1 MEQTILIQSMEGAAL
16 SARLDAIESAINHIA
31 EALKPQPAG
40 GKEYITRK
48 EVAALLQ
55 ITLPTVHDWT
65 KKGVLRAYKIG
76 KRVYYKPAEVTAAM
90 IQKGGEK

>member
-31 EALKPQPAG
+31 ESLKPQPANS
-40 GKEYITRK
+40 KEYMTRK

-90 IQKGGEK
+90 IQKGGAK

>member
-1 MEQTILIQSMEGAAL
+1 M
-16 SARLDAIESAINHIA
+16 SARLDSIER
-31 EALKPQPAG
+31 ALDTITKALTPQPAG

-90 IQKGGEK
+90 IQKGGGK